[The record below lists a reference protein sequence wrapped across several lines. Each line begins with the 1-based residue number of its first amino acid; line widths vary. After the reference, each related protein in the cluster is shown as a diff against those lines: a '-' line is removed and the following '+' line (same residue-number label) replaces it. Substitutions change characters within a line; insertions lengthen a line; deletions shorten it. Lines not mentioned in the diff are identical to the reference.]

1 MGLLWNTY
9 FQTQNDSFP
18 YKILGGKKKKHFK
31 VKYIKFEVL
40 WWPGEQ
46 SHCLNGLLVASSKG
60 LGLNVIE
67 WREVTSL
74 KLMLPIPTY
83 TPLGVSVKLERCFPG
98 SSDGKES
105 ACNAGYLGSIP
116 GLGRSPGEWNAECP
130 GKFHGQRCLVG
141 CGLWGPKES
150 DTTEWLTLSL
160 SSCHIGYQLVSE
172 SQVFTAIK
180 DMNFWA
186 QQPSVPS
193 TEDGSVFNQ
202 LSFSCLQW
210 PWAVEPPHKKRHRKK
225 VFLRITKKEK

>member
-116 GLGRSPGEWNAECP
+116 GLGRFPWRREGWPTPVFLPGESRGQWSLTV
-130 GKFHGQRCLVG
+130 HGVAKNQTR
-141 CGLWGPKES
+141 
-150 DTTEWLTLSL
+150 LS
-160 SSCHIGYQLVSE
+160 
-172 SQVFTAIK
+172 
-180 DMNFWA
+180 N
-186 QQPSVPS
+186 
-193 TEDGSVFNQ
+193 
-202 LSFSCLQW
+202 
-210 PWAVEPPHKKRHRKK
+210 
-225 VFLRITKKEK
+225 